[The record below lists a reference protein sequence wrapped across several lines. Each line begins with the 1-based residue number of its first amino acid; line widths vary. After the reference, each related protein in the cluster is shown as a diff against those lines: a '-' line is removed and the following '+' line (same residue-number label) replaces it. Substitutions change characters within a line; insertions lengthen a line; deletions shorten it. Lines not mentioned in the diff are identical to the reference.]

1 MLKTFDIYYDISP
14 LYLVEL
20 DKHLR
25 ACATDKEINLNI
37 CSPGGDIYA
46 GIAIAEKLRACGKR
60 VNARVWGYAASA
72 AFTIACAC
80 DFVEA
85 SPLTHFMVHSAY
97 GWDGDV
103 DEGCKHANES
113 QLALIHRKNAD
124 YTEKDLSEDRW
135 FTASEAQAFGL
146 VDRIVEFEGD
156 AEALRAAAYGFSK
169 FRNIGGDT
177 MKAEE
182 MKKEEV
188 IEEKKAE
195 ELTPEIVDE
204 KVEDQVE
211 KEVEKEVNDKSDD
224 LLEQVIERIEE
235 LSARVAALE
244 EKREA
249 ECVPSDEKKAK
260 LAARLASI
268 SRPVARVVATE
279 EEKTAQN
286 ATKDLERFK
295 AVYGNSFDRFIRG

>member
-124 YTEKDLSEDRW
+124 YTEKELAEDRW

-156 AEALRAAAYGFSK
+156 AEAKRAAAYGFSK

-195 ELTPEIVDE
+195 ELTPEIVDD
-204 KVEDQVE
+204 KVEDLVE
-211 KEVEKEVNDKSDD
+211 QKVDDKSDD

-268 SRPVARVVATE
+268 SRPVERVVATE
-279 EEKTAQN
+279 EEKTAKS
-286 ATKDLERFK
+286 AAKDLERFK

>member
-14 LYLVEL
+14 LYLEEL

-85 SPLTHFMVHSAY
+85 SPLAHFMVHSAY

-124 YTEKDLSEDRW
+124 YTEKELAEDRW

-156 AEALRAAAYGFSK
+156 AEAKRAAAYGFSK

-195 ELTPEIVDE
+195 ELTPETVDE
-204 KVEDQVE
+204 KVEDQIEQKVD
-211 KEVEKEVNDKSDD
+211 DKSDD

-249 ECVPSDEKKAK
+249 ECVPNDEKKAK

-279 EEKTAQN
+279 EEKNAQN

-295 AVYGNSFDRFIRG
+295 AVYGTSFDRFIRG

>member
-14 LYLVEL
+14 LYLEEL

-124 YTEKDLSEDRW
+124 YTEKELAEDRW

-156 AEALRAAAYGFSK
+156 AEAKRAAAYGFSK

-204 KVEDQVE
+204 KVEDQIEQKVD
-211 KEVEKEVNDKSDD
+211 DKSDD

-249 ECVPSDEKKAK
+249 ECAPNDEKKAK

>member
-14 LYLVEL
+14 LYLDAL

-25 ACATDKEINLNI
+25 SCAADKEINLNI

-97 GWDGDV
+97 SWDGDV

-113 QLALIHRKNAD
+113 QLALIHRKNAE
-124 YTEKDLSEDRW
+124 YTEKDLSEDHW
-135 FTASEAQAFGL
+135 FTAIEAQDFGL

-156 AEALRAAAYGFSK
+156 AEAKRAAAYGFSK

-182 MKKEEV
+182 MKKDEVVDENAEEV
-188 IEEKKAE
+188 TIETDDKK
-195 ELTPEIVDE
+195 PDE
-204 KVEDQVE
+204 STDSVGDK
-211 KEVEKEVNDKSDD
+211 NDDN

-244 EKREA
+244 EERKA
-249 ECVPSDEKKAK
+249 ECGPDDEKKAR

-268 SRPVARVVATE
+268 SRPVARVAATE
-279 EEKTAQN
+279 EEKTAQR
-286 ATKDLERFK
+286 AEKDLARFK
-295 AVYGNSFDRFIRG
+295 ALYGTSFDRFIRG

>member
-14 LYLVEL
+14 LYLEEL

-156 AEALRAAAYGFSK
+156 AEAKRAAAYGFSK

-188 IEEKKAE
+188 VEEKKAE

-204 KVEDQVE
+204 KVEDQIEQKVD
-211 KEVEKEVNDKSDD
+211 DKSDD

-249 ECVPSDEKKAK
+249 ECAPSDEKKAK

>member
-14 LYLVEL
+14 LYLEEL

-124 YTEKDLSEDRW
+124 YTEKELAEDRW

-204 KVEDQVE
+204 KVEDQIEQKVD
-211 KEVEKEVNDKSDD
+211 DKSDD

-249 ECVPSDEKKAK
+249 ECVPNDEKKAK
-260 LAARLASI
+260 LAARIASI

>member
-14 LYLVEL
+14 LYLEEL

-124 YTEKDLSEDRW
+124 YTEKELAEDRW
-135 FTASEAQAFGL
+135 FTAIEAQAFGL

-156 AEALRAAAYGFSK
+156 AEAKRAAAYGFSK

-195 ELTPEIVDE
+195 DLTPDPKTVEE
-204 KVEDQVE
+204 KVEEQIEQKVD
-211 KEVEKEVNDKSDD
+211 DKSDD

-235 LSARVAALE
+235 LSARVSALE

-249 ECVPSDEKKAK
+249 ECVPNDEKKAK

-279 EEKTAQN
+279 EEKTAQS
-286 ATKDLERFK
+286 AAKDLERFK
-295 AVYGNSFDRFIRG
+295 AVYGTSFDRFIRG

>member
-14 LYLVEL
+14 LYLEEL

-25 ACATDKEINLNI
+25 SCATDKEINLNI
-37 CSPGGDIYA
+37 CSPGGDVYA

-124 YTEKDLSEDRW
+124 YTENELAEDRW

-156 AEALRAAAYGFSK
+156 AEAKRAAAYGFSK

-188 IEEKKAE
+188 VDEKKAE
-195 ELTPEIVDE
+195 ELTPETVDK
-204 KVEDQVE
+204 KVEEQVE
-211 KEVEKEVNDKSDD
+211 QKVDDKSDD

-249 ECVPSDEKKAK
+249 ECVPNDEKKAK

-268 SRPVARVVATE
+268 SRPVERVVATE

-286 ATKDLERFK
+286 AAKDLERFK

>member
-14 LYLVEL
+14 LYLEAL

-25 ACATDKEINLNI
+25 SCAADKEINLNI

-97 GWDGDV
+97 CWDGDV
-103 DEGCKHANES
+103 DDGCKHANAS
-113 QLALIHRKNAD
+113 QLALIHRKNAG
-124 YTEKDLSEDRW
+124 YTEEDLSEDHW
-135 FTASEAQAFGL
+135 FTASEAQDFGL
-146 VDRIVEFEGD
+146 VDRIVDFEGD
-156 AEALRAAAYGFSK
+156 AEAKRAAAYGLSK
-169 FRNIGGDT
+169 FRSIGGIAMNDEEKKDEVVDE
-177 MKAEE
+177 KAEE
-182 MKKEEV
+182 MTLETDDKK
-188 IEEKKAE
+188 
-195 ELTPEIVDE
+195 PDE
-204 KVEDQVE
+204 STDSVGDK
-211 KEVEKEVNDKSDD
+211 NDDN

-235 LSARVAALE
+235 LSARVSALE
-244 EKREA
+244 EKRDA
-249 ECVPSDEKKAK
+249 ECGPDDEKKAK

-268 SRPVARVVATE
+268 SRPVARAAATE
-279 EEKTAQN
+279 EEKTARQ
-286 ATKDLERFK
+286 AEKDLARFK
-295 AVYGNSFDRFIRG
+295 ALYGTSFDRFIRG

>member
-14 LYLVEL
+14 LYLEEL

-124 YTEKDLSEDRW
+124 YTEKELAEDRW

-146 VDRIVEFEGD
+146 VDRIVEFEED
-156 AEALRAAAYGFSK
+156 AEAKRAAAYGFSK

-204 KVEDQVE
+204 KVEDQIEQKVD
-211 KEVEKEVNDKSDD
+211 DKSDD

-249 ECVPSDEKKAK
+249 ECGPSDEKKAK

-279 EEKTAQN
+279 EEKTAQS
-286 ATKDLERFK
+286 AAKDLERFK
-295 AVYGNSFDRFIRG
+295 AVYGTSFDRFIRG

>member
-14 LYLVEL
+14 LYLEEL

-124 YTEKDLSEDRW
+124 YTEKELAEDRW

-156 AEALRAAAYGFSK
+156 AEAKRAAAYGFSK

-195 ELTPEIVDE
+195 ELTPEIVDD
-204 KVEDQVE
+204 KVEDLVE
-211 KEVEKEVNDKSDD
+211 QKVDDKSDD

-279 EEKTAQN
+279 EEKTAQS
-286 ATKDLERFK
+286 AAKDLERFK

>member
-14 LYLVEL
+14 LYLEEL

-97 GWDGDV
+97 CWGGV

-124 YTEKDLSEDRW
+124 YTEKELAEDRW

-156 AEALRAAAYGFSK
+156 AEAKRAAAYGFSK

-204 KVEDQVE
+204 KVEDQIEQKVD
-211 KEVEKEVNDKSDD
+211 DKSDD

-249 ECVPSDEKKAK
+249 ECGPSDEKKAK

-286 ATKDLERFK
+286 AAKDLERFK
-295 AVYGNSFDRFIRG
+295 AVYGTSFDRFIRG

>member
-14 LYLVEL
+14 LYLEEL

-124 YTEKDLSEDRW
+124 YTEKELAEDRW

-156 AEALRAAAYGFSK
+156 AEAKRAAAYGFSK

-195 ELTPEIVDE
+195 ELTPETVE
-204 KVEDQVE
+204 KVEEQIEQKVD
-211 KEVEKEVNDKSDD
+211 DKSDD

-249 ECVPSDEKKAK
+249 ECVPNDEKKAK
-260 LAARLASI
+260 LAARIASI

>member
-14 LYLVEL
+14 LYLEEL

-124 YTEKDLSEDRW
+124 YTEKELAEDRW

-156 AEALRAAAYGFSK
+156 AEAKRAAAYGFSK

-195 ELTPEIVDE
+195 ELMPEIVDE
-204 KVEDQVE
+204 KVEDQIEQKVD
-211 KEVEKEVNDKSDD
+211 DKSDD

-249 ECVPSDEKKAK
+249 ECVPNDEKKAK

-268 SRPVARVVATE
+268 SRPVERVVATE
-279 EEKTAQN
+279 EEKTAQS

>member
-188 IEEKKAE
+188 IEETKAE

-204 KVEDQVE
+204 KVEDQIEQKVD
-211 KEVEKEVNDKSDD
+211 DKSDD

-249 ECVPSDEKKAK
+249 ECVPNDEKKAK
-260 LAARLASI
+260 LAARIASI

-295 AVYGNSFDRFIRG
+295 AVYGTSFDRFIRG

>member
-14 LYLVEL
+14 LYLEEL

-124 YTEKDLSEDRW
+124 YTEKELAEDRW
-135 FTASEAQAFGL
+135 FTAIEAQAFGL

-156 AEALRAAAYGFSK
+156 AEAKRAAAYGLSK

-204 KVEDQVE
+204 KVEDQIEQKVD
-211 KEVEKEVNDKSDD
+211 DKSDD

-249 ECVPSDEKKAK
+249 ECVPNDEKKAK

-268 SRPVARVVATE
+268 SRPVERVVATE

-286 ATKDLERFK
+286 AAKDLERFK
-295 AVYGNSFDRFIRG
+295 AVYGTSFDRFIRG

>member
-14 LYLVEL
+14 LYLEEL

-124 YTEKDLSEDRW
+124 YTEEDLSEDRW
-135 FTASEAQAFGL
+135 FTASEAQVFGL

-156 AEALRAAAYGFSK
+156 AEAKRAAAYGFSK

-204 KVEDQVE
+204 KVEDQIEQKVD
-211 KEVEKEVNDKSDD
+211 DKSDD

-249 ECVPSDEKKAK
+249 ECGPSDEKKAK

-279 EEKTAQN
+279 EEKTAQS
-286 ATKDLERFK
+286 AAKDLERFK
-295 AVYGNSFDRFIRG
+295 AVYGTSFDRFIRG

>member
-14 LYLVEL
+14 LYLEEL

-204 KVEDQVE
+204 KVEDQIEQKVD
-211 KEVEKEVNDKSDD
+211 DKSDD

-249 ECVPSDEKKAK
+249 ECVPNDEKKAK

-295 AVYGNSFDRFIRG
+295 AVYGNTFDRFIRG

>member
-14 LYLVEL
+14 LYLEEL

-124 YTEKDLSEDRW
+124 YTEKELAEDRW

-146 VDRIVEFEGD
+146 VDKIVEFEGD
-156 AEALRAAAYGFSK
+156 AEAKRAAAYGFSK

-204 KVEDQVE
+204 KVEDQIEQKVD
-211 KEVEKEVNDKSDD
+211 DKSDD

-249 ECVPSDEKKAK
+249 ECAPNDEKKAK
-260 LAARLASI
+260 LAARIASI

>member
-14 LYLVEL
+14 LYLEEL

-124 YTEKDLSEDRW
+124 YTEKELAEDRW

-156 AEALRAAAYGFSK
+156 AEAKRAAAYGFSK

-188 IEEKKAE
+188 VEEKKAE
-195 ELTPEIVDE
+195 DLTPEIVDE
-204 KVEDQVE
+204 KVEEQVE
-211 KEVEKEVNDKSDD
+211 REVDDKSDD

-249 ECVPSDEKKAK
+249 ECAPNDEKKAK

-268 SRPVARVVATE
+268 SRPVERVVATE
-279 EEKTAQN
+279 EVKTAQN

>member
-1 MLKTFDIYYDISP
+1 M
-14 LYLVEL
+14 
-20 DKHLR
+20 
-25 ACATDKEINLNI
+25 
-37 CSPGGDIYA
+37 
-46 GIAIAEKLRACGKR
+46 
-60 VNARVWGYAASA
+60 
-72 AFTIACAC
+72 
-80 DFVEA
+80 
-85 SPLTHFMVHSAY
+85 
-97 GWDGDV
+97 
-103 DEGCKHANES
+103 
-113 QLALIHRKNAD
+113 ALIHRKNSD
-124 YTEKDLSEDRW
+124 YTEKELAEDRW

-156 AEALRAAAYGFSK
+156 AEAKRAAAYGFSK

-204 KVEDQVE
+204 KVEDQIEQKVD
-211 KEVEKEVNDKSDD
+211 DKSDD

-249 ECVPSDEKKAK
+249 ECVPNDEKKAK

>member
-14 LYLVEL
+14 LYLEEL

-156 AEALRAAAYGFSK
+156 AEAKRAAAYGFSK

-211 KEVEKEVNDKSDD
+211 KEVDDKSDD

-249 ECVPSDEKKAK
+249 ECVPNDEKKAK

>member
-14 LYLVEL
+14 LYLEEL

-146 VDRIVEFEGD
+146 VDKIVEFEGD
-156 AEALRAAAYGFSK
+156 AEAKRAAAYGFSK

-177 MKAEE
+177 MKSEE

-188 IEEKKAE
+188 IEEKKAG

-204 KVEDQVE
+204 KVEEQVE
-211 KEVEKEVNDKSDD
+211 QEVYDKSDD
-224 LLEQVIERIEE
+224 LIEQVIERIEE

-249 ECVPSDEKKAK
+249 ECGPSDEKKAK

-286 ATKDLERFK
+286 STKDLERFK

>member
-14 LYLVEL
+14 LYLEEL

-124 YTEKDLSEDRW
+124 YTEKELAEDRW

-156 AEALRAAAYGFSK
+156 AEAKRAAAYGFSK

-195 ELTPEIVDE
+195 ELTPEIIDE
-204 KVEDQVE
+204 KVEDLVE
-211 KEVEKEVNDKSDD
+211 QKVDDKSDD
-224 LLEQVIERIEE
+224 LLEQVIELIEE

-244 EKREA
+244 EKHEA
-249 ECVPSDEKKAK
+249 ECVPNDEKKAK

>member
-14 LYLVEL
+14 LYLEEL

-177 MKAEE
+177 MKSEE

-188 IEEKKAE
+188 IEETKAE
-195 ELTPEIVDE
+195 ELTPETVDE
-204 KVEDQVE
+204 KVEDQIEQKVD
-211 KEVEKEVNDKSDD
+211 DKSDD

-249 ECVPSDEKKAK
+249 ECVPNDEKKAK

-295 AVYGNSFDRFIRG
+295 AVYGNTFDRFIRG

>member
-14 LYLVEL
+14 LYLEEL

-113 QLALIHRKNAD
+113 QLALIHRKNSD
-124 YTEKDLSEDRW
+124 YTEKELAEDRW
-135 FTASEAQAFGL
+135 FTAIEAQAFGL

-156 AEALRAAAYGFSK
+156 AEAKRAAAYGFSK

-204 KVEDQVE
+204 KVEDQIEQKVD
-211 KEVEKEVNDKSDD
+211 DKSDD

-249 ECVPSDEKKAK
+249 ECVPNDEKKAK

>member
-97 GWDGDV
+97 SWGGI

-124 YTEKDLSEDRW
+124 YTEKDLLEDRW
-135 FTASEAQAFGL
+135 FTAIEAQAFGL

-188 IEEKKAE
+188 IEETKAE
-195 ELTPEIVDE
+195 ELTPETVDE
-204 KVEDQVE
+204 KVEDQIEQKVD
-211 KEVEKEVNDKSDD
+211 DKSDD

-235 LSARVAALE
+235 LSARVSALE

-260 LAARLASI
+260 LAARIASI

-295 AVYGNSFDRFIRG
+295 AVYGTSFDRFIRG

>member
-14 LYLVEL
+14 LYLEEL

-124 YTEKDLSEDRW
+124 YTEKELAEDRW

-156 AEALRAAAYGFSK
+156 AEAKRAAAYGFSK

-195 ELTPEIVDE
+195 ELTPDIVDE
-204 KVEDQVE
+204 KVEDQIEQKVD
-211 KEVEKEVNDKSDD
+211 DKSDD

-249 ECVPSDEKKAK
+249 ECVPNDEKKAK

-268 SRPVARVVATE
+268 SRPVERVVATE

-286 ATKDLERFK
+286 AAKDLERFK
-295 AVYGNSFDRFIRG
+295 AVYGTSFDRFIRG

>member
-124 YTEKDLSEDRW
+124 YTEKDLLEDRW
-135 FTASEAQAFGL
+135 FTAIEAQAFGL

-156 AEALRAAAYGFSK
+156 AEAKRAAAYGFSK

-188 IEEKKAE
+188 IEEKAE

-204 KVEDQVE
+204 KVEDQIEQKVD
-211 KEVEKEVNDKSDD
+211 DKSDD

-249 ECVPSDEKKAK
+249 ECVPNDEKKAK
-260 LAARLASI
+260 LAARIAAI

-295 AVYGNSFDRFIRG
+295 AVYGTSFDRFIRG

>member
-14 LYLVEL
+14 LYLEEL

-25 ACATDKEINLNI
+25 SCATDKEINLNI
-37 CSPGGDIYA
+37 CSPGGDVYA

-97 GWDGDV
+97 TWGGV

-124 YTEKDLSEDRW
+124 YTEKDLLEDRW

-156 AEALRAAAYGFSK
+156 AEAKRAAAYGFSK

-188 IEEKKAE
+188 VDEKKAE
-195 ELTPEIVDE
+195 ELTPETVDE
-204 KVEDQVE
+204 KVEDQIEQKVD
-211 KEVEKEVNDKSDD
+211 DKSDD

-249 ECVPSDEKKAK
+249 ECVPNDEKKAK

-268 SRPVARVVATE
+268 SRPVERVVATE

-286 ATKDLERFK
+286 AAKDLERFK
-295 AVYGNSFDRFIRG
+295 AVYGTSFDRFIRG

>member
-14 LYLVEL
+14 LYLDAL

-25 ACATDKEINLNI
+25 SCAADKEINLNI

-146 VDRIVEFEGD
+146 VDRIVEFDGD
-156 AEALRAAAYGFSK
+156 AEAKRAAAYGFSK

-188 IEEKKAE
+188 IEEKMAE

-204 KVEDQVE
+204 KVEDQIEQKVD
-211 KEVEKEVNDKSDD
+211 DKSDD

-249 ECVPSDEKKAK
+249 ECVPNDEKKAK

-268 SRPVARVVATE
+268 SRPVERVVATE

-286 ATKDLERFK
+286 AAKDLERFK
-295 AVYGNSFDRFIRG
+295 AVYGTSFDRFIRG

>member
-14 LYLVEL
+14 LYLKEL

-113 QLALIHRKNAD
+113 QLALIHRKNED
-124 YTEKDLSEDRW
+124 YTEKDLLEDRW

-156 AEALRAAAYGFSK
+156 AEAKRAAAYGFSK

-204 KVEDQVE
+204 KVEDQIEQKVD
-211 KEVEKEVNDKSDD
+211 DKSDD

-249 ECVPSDEKKAK
+249 ECGPSDEKKAK

-279 EEKTAQN
+279 EEKTAQS
-286 ATKDLERFK
+286 AAKDLERFK
-295 AVYGNSFDRFIRG
+295 AVYGTSFDRFIRG

>member
-14 LYLVEL
+14 LYLEEL

-124 YTEKDLSEDRW
+124 YTEKELAEDRW

-156 AEALRAAAYGFSK
+156 AEAKRAAAYGFSK

-204 KVEDQVE
+204 KVEDQIEQKVD
-211 KEVEKEVNDKSDD
+211 DKSDD

-249 ECVPSDEKKAK
+249 ECAPNEEKKAQ

>member
-14 LYLVEL
+14 LYLEEL

-124 YTEKDLSEDRW
+124 YTEKDLLEDRW

-156 AEALRAAAYGFSK
+156 AEAKRAAAYGFSK

-188 IEEKKAE
+188 IEETKAG

-204 KVEDQVE
+204 KVEDQIEQKVD
-211 KEVEKEVNDKSDD
+211 DKSDD
-224 LLEQVIERIEE
+224 LIEQVIERIEE

-249 ECVPSDEKKAK
+249 ECGPSDEKKAK
-260 LAARLASI
+260 LAARIASI

-279 EEKTAQN
+279 EEKTAQS
-286 ATKDLERFK
+286 AAKDLERFK
-295 AVYGNSFDRFIRG
+295 AVYGTSFDRFIRG

>member
-14 LYLVEL
+14 LYLEEL

-124 YTEKDLSEDRW
+124 YTEKELAEDRW

-156 AEALRAAAYGFSK
+156 AEAKRAAAYGFSK

-188 IEEKKAE
+188 VDEKKAE
-195 ELTPEIVDE
+195 ELTPETVDE
-204 KVEDQVE
+204 KVKEQVE
-211 KEVEKEVNDKSDD
+211 QKVDDKSDD

-249 ECVPSDEKKAK
+249 ECVPNDEKKAK

-268 SRPVARVVATE
+268 SRPVERVVATE

-286 ATKDLERFK
+286 AAKDLERFK
-295 AVYGNSFDRFIRG
+295 AVYGTSFDRFIRG

>member
-97 GWDGDV
+97 SWGGV

-124 YTEKDLSEDRW
+124 YTEKDLLEDRW
-135 FTASEAQAFGL
+135 FTAIEAQAFGL

-156 AEALRAAAYGFSK
+156 AEAKRAAAYGFSK

-204 KVEDQVE
+204 KVEDQIEQKVD
-211 KEVEKEVNDKSDD
+211 DKSDD

-249 ECVPSDEKKAK
+249 ECAPNDEKKAK

-268 SRPVARVVATE
+268 SRPVERVVATE
-279 EEKTAQN
+279 EEKTAQS
-286 ATKDLERFK
+286 AAKDLERFK
-295 AVYGNSFDRFIRG
+295 AVYGTSFDRFIRG

>member
-14 LYLVEL
+14 LYLEEL

-124 YTEKDLSEDRW
+124 YTEKELAEDRW

-156 AEALRAAAYGFSK
+156 AEAKRAAAYGFSK

-195 ELTPEIVDE
+195 ELTPEIVEE
-204 KVEDQVE
+204 KVEDQIEQKVD
-211 KEVEKEVNDKSDD
+211 DKSDD

-244 EKREA
+244 ENREA
-249 ECVPSDEKKAK
+249 ECVPNDEKKAK
-260 LAARLASI
+260 LAARLAAI
-268 SRPVARVVATE
+268 SRPVERVVATE

>member
-25 ACATDKEINLNI
+25 ACATDKEININI

-124 YTEKDLSEDRW
+124 YTEKELAEDRW

-146 VDRIVEFEGD
+146 VDRIIEFEGD
-156 AEALRAAAYGFSK
+156 AEAKRAAAYGFSK

-204 KVEDQVE
+204 KVEDQIEQKVD
-211 KEVEKEVNDKSDD
+211 DKSDD

-249 ECVPSDEKKAK
+249 ECAPNDEKKAK

>member
-1 MLKTFDIYYDISP
+1 MLKTFNIYYDISP
-14 LYLVEL
+14 LYLEEL

-85 SPLTHFMVHSAY
+85 SPLAHFMVHSAY
-97 GWDGDV
+97 GWGGDV

-113 QLALIHRKNAD
+113 QLALIHRKNAE
-124 YTEKDLSEDRW
+124 YTEKELAEDRW
-135 FTASEAQAFGL
+135 FTASEAQDFGL

-177 MKAEE
+177 MKTEE
-182 MKKEEV
+182 MKRNEV
-188 IEEKKAE
+188 IEETKGE
-195 ELTPEIVDE
+195 ELTPETVDE
-204 KVEDQVE
+204 KVEETVEQVVDE
-211 KEVEKEVNDKSDD
+211 KGDD

-249 ECVPSDEKKAK
+249 ECEPSDEKKAK

-279 EEKTAQN
+279 EEKTAQS
-286 ATKDLERFK
+286 AAKDLERFK
-295 AVYGNSFDRFIRG
+295 AAYGTSFDRFIRG

>member
-14 LYLVEL
+14 LYLEEL

-124 YTEKDLSEDRW
+124 YTENDLSEDRW

-156 AEALRAAAYGFSK
+156 AEAKRAAAYGFSK

-211 KEVEKEVNDKSDD
+211 KEVDDKSDD

-249 ECVPSDEKKAK
+249 ECVPNDEKKAK
-260 LAARLASI
+260 LAARIASI

-295 AVYGNSFDRFIRG
+295 AVYGTSFDRFIRG